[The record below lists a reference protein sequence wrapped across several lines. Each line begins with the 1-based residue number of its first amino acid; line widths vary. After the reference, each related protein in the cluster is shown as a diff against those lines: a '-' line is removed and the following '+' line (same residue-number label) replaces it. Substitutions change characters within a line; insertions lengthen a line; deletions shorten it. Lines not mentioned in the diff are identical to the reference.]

1 MHHVRS
7 RTLKASRRNRFGY
20 EGQNRRRHAKAMP
33 LPFTTFGAVGLAAG
47 CASGTRAAARIISVS
62 KKLVV
67 RYLLK
72 KSPLSASGIRRKP

>member
-1 MHHVRS
+1 MHYVRS

-47 CASGTRAAARIISVS
+47 CASGTRAAAPSISVS
-62 KKLVV
+62 QETRSTLPDQKN
-67 RYLLK
+67 RQGM
-72 KSPLSASGIRRKP
+72 AGRRKP